1 MNELICEKSNNSITN
16 MNVNHNYDDI
26 SLDDTLNNMGL
37 SEATII
43 NYTSVMMNFLKCNDI
58 TFNELIKTIGNLQD
72 DIIEDNRIIRYDPN
86 YSLIKQY
93 YDNFINMGRNKNKK
107 ESTIKSNIRII
118 NSILKQKGIKTP
130 NIKFT
135 IKNTQKKTPVLTS
148 NDIKYIINNHCN
160 IHQKAIITFMASTGI
175 RRFDTLDF
183 KINDYLEATYNY
195 HETLDLDEF
204 METYHNNMVGY
215 WEFTPHK
222 TIKSGLVCKTCNS
235 GESSNYIIE
244 SLKARLI
251 AIEKYNKLHDT
262 DIKLT
267 VDDALFSNKNQ
278 HYIGHITENGLSN
291 VIGEKNRIFKKY
303 KIRTIK
309 EDLKNKKITMPE
321 YKKLKD
327 NIPIFKLH
335 NLRHYFISTL
345 RRHGINRDVSL
356 IMEAHTSDIAT
367 DKYYIGESEELF
379 NEEYIRETYNK
390 VEKYLTFNNNVSLE
404 KTEQLENDYNKL
416 LEENKELKNLIDEIE
431 PMKETLNKL
440 FEIEPMRK
448 LFEKRSKSYD

>member
-1 MNELICEKSNNSITN
+1 MVQCDENQS
-16 MNVNHNYDDI
+16 
-26 SLDDTLNNMGL
+26 
-37 SEATII
+37 
-43 NYTSVMMNFLKCNDI
+43 
-58 TFNELIKTIGNLQD
+58 
-72 DIIEDNRIIRYDPN
+72 
-86 YSLIKQY
+86 
-93 YDNFINMGRNKNKK
+93 KK
-107 ESTIKSNIRII
+107 IDK
-118 NSILKQKGIKTP
+118 ILKSP
-130 NIKFT
+130 
-135 IKNTQKKTPVLTS
+135 
-148 NDIKYIINNHCN
+148 
-160 IHQKAIITFMASTGI
+160 
-175 RRFDTLDF
+175 TL
-183 KINDYLEATYNY
+183 DYLEATYNY

-291 VIGEKNRIFKKY
+291 VIGEKNRIFKEY

-309 EDLKNKKITMPE
+309 EDLNNKKITMPE
-321 YKKLKD
+321 YKKLK
-327 NIPIFKLH
+327 NNLPIFKLH

-379 NEEYIRETYNK
+379 NEEYIRETYSK
-390 VEKYLTFNNNVSLE
+390 VEKYLTFNYNLSVFE
-404 KTEQLENDYNKL
+404 TQLKKDNEKL
-416 LEENKELKNLIDEIE
+416 LNEYEAIKKENLLLNNTIDEFKKEYEETKEKLELINNFVDVFELKEGVTD
-431 PMKETLNKL
+431 LNKMKKIRL
-440 FEIEPMRK
+440 
-448 LFEKRSKSYD
+448 